1 MVLRGVMCFRGA
13 VREEGGAG
21 PSGMDHREAKEPAW
35 TEEGAG
41 RSVVR
46 AADGEEDPAKPE
58 HPMQTWQLTRP
69 LQGLQEAS
77 CSLKARGQVCSVGK
91 APVLR
96 TGLGQRGL
104 YFVSA
109 SD

>member
-1 MVLRGVMCFRGA
+1 MVLCGVMCFRAAG
-13 VREEGGAG
+13 REEGGAG

-35 TEEGAG
+35 TKEEAG
-41 RSVVR
+41 RSAVR

-58 HPMQTWQLTRP
+58 HPMQTGQLTRP

-91 APVLR
+91 ALVLC

-104 YFVSA
+104 YFISA
-109 SD
+109 TY